1 MSRGKSDGIQ
11 KAGGVQRWRWLPGL
25 FVLSLVLAVAA
36 TGLLKP
42 LEYLIYDL
50 TLHTFAPPAGS
61 DKVAVVE
68 LPQQWRAGEDL
79 EKVFQYLGKAGAVA
93 FMPDIGQQENH
104 TALALLNRR
113 LESLS
118 QEQRETRDLL
128 LSLRQQLNIRV
139 RLAELF
145 DAYDNVIL
153 PARYHNVSAGLPE
166 LDARRFGQVT
176 AEGVPV
182 LRHLP
187 SVISPLFD
195 KVLELHWPAK
205 MLRESAAGVGL
216 VANAGRGSSY
226 PALLEYQGRARPGLL
241 LEMLRLHYGGTQDLI
256 PVFEPT
262 GGIQIGPVT
271 IPTDSAYRFR
281 PYVDPQGGNPGG
293 IRGYDYERIIEG
305 AYSRDV
311 FSGKSVFV
319 GEAAEVYP
327 LAVALDALVGR
338 QVINVPGWSVWAQ
351 YGALLV
357 VAAMV
362 MFLLP
367 RMRFFTAGLTT
378 VLVLLLLVNA
388 EFLLLLLTSQWL
400 PMMLPALVLL
410 IGFPLV
416 ALRGGL
422 NRRVEVMALKLS
434 DANRRLG
441 RMLQVQG
448 ELDQA
453 LEMYRRCR
461 IDAELLEQLYHL
473 GLDFERKRQFAKAV
487 TTFQS
492 ISTVSPDFRDVAERI
507 SRNRAM
513 ENRVALAGGG
523 AATPGGTVIMDADGV
538 QNPTL
543 GHYEVVREIGRGAM
557 GMVYLGKDPRIG
569 RMVAIKTMAFSDEF
583 EGEQLDEVKQRFYR
597 EAETAGRLN
606 HPNIVHIYDIG
617 EEQELAYIAMD
628 YLQGE
633 DLGHFV
639 KPGHLL
645 PIKDV
650 LTIVLQVARALDY
663 AHKKKVVHRDIKP
676 ANIIYDAQAKSAKV
690 TDFGVACLTDSS
702 KTKTGTVLGSPSYMS
717 PEQVA
722 GKKVDGRADIFSLGI
737 TLYQLST
744 GHLPFEADSLA
755 SLMFKIANQQHPK
768 PSKFRKGIPVCVTR
782 IINKCMQK
790 DPTKRYQSG
799 DELAAALERCNK

>member
-11 KAGGVQRWRWLPGL
+11 KTGGVQRWRWLPGL
-25 FVLSLVLAVAA
+25 FALSLVLAVAA

-42 LEYLIYDL
+42 YEYLIYDL
-50 TLHTFAPPAGS
+50 TLQTFAPPPGS
-61 DKVAVVE
+61 EKVAVVE
-68 LPQQWRAGEDL
+68 LPEQWQAVDP
-79 EKVFQYLGKAGAVA
+79 EKAFQYLGKARVVA
-93 FMPDIGQQENH
+93 FLPDIGQNENRA
-104 TALALLNRR
+104 ALTLLNRR
-113 LESLS
+113 LEALP
-118 QEQRETRDLL
+118 EERRETRELL
-128 LSLRQQLNIRV
+128 LSLQRQLDIPA
-139 RLAELF
+139 RLAEQF
-145 DAYDNVIL
+145 ETYNNVI
-153 PARYHNVSAGLPE
+153 ATTRYRGVAAGLSA
-166 LDARRFGQVT
+166 LDSRGFGPVST
-176 AEGVPV
+176 EGVPV

-187 SVISPLFD
+187 TVIAPLFD
-195 KVLELHWPAK
+195 QTHELHRPVKVL
-205 MLRESAAGVGL
+205 RGSAAGVGF
-216 VANAGRGSSY
+216 VANTGHGSGY
-226 PALLEYQGRARPGLL
+226 PALVQYQGQAYPGLL
-241 LEMLRLHYGGTQDLI
+241 LEVLRHHYGRGEAAM
-256 PVFEPT
+256 PVFEPSR
-262 GGIQIGPVT
+262 GIQIGPVT
-271 IPTDSAYRFR
+271 IPTDSAYRFH
-281 PYVDPQGGNPGG
+281 PYADPRGSSLGG
-293 IRGYDYERIIEG
+293 IRHYDYESVIEG
-305 AYSRDV
+305 GYSRDA
-311 FSGKSVFV
+311 FSGKTVFV
-319 GEAAEVYP
+319 GDAAEVYP
-327 LAVALDALVGR
+327 LAVALDALVR
-338 QVINVPGWSVWAQ
+338 QQVVTIPGWALWAQ
-351 YGALLV
+351 YGALLL
-357 VAAMV
+357 VAVMS
-362 MFLLP
+362 MFLWP
-367 RMRFFTAGLTT
+367 RMRLLTAALTT
-378 VLVLLLLVNA
+378 VLALLLLLNT
-388 EFLLLLLTSQWL
+388 EFLLLLLTKQWV

-410 IGFPLV
+410 LGFPLI
-416 ALRGGL
+416 ALHTGVG
-422 NRRVEVMALKLS
+422 RRVERVTLELS

-453 LEMYRRCR
+453 LEKYRRCR
-461 IDAELLEQLYHL
+461 VDDALLEQLYHL

-492 ISTVSPDFRDVAERI
+492 IKSVSPGFRDVAERI
-507 SRNRAM
+507 GRNQSM

-523 AATPGGTVIMDADGV
+523 ASTPGGTVIMDAEGV

-583 EGEQLDEVKQRFYR
+583 EGEQLEEVKQRFYR

-606 HPNIVHIYDIG
+606 HPNIVHVYDIG
-617 EEQELAYIAMD
+617 EEQELAFIAMD

-639 KPGHLL
+639 KPDQLL
-645 PIKDV
+645 PVNEV
-650 LTIVLQVARALDY
+650 LGIVLQVAQALDY

-676 ANIIYDAQAKSAKV
+676 ANIIYDAQAKTAKV

-737 TLYQLST
+737 TLYQLIT

-755 SLMFKIANQQHPK
+755 SLMFKIANQQHTK

-790 DPTKRYQSG
+790 DQSNRYQSG
-799 DELAAALERCNK
+799 AELAAALERCKK